1 MIVDTVSSKASLIY
15 SAFKALDVSSH
26 SEHFELVQLVCQPCC
41 VCSLDSWVQTSVGF
55 VFFKN
60 RALAKR
66 KLTNSSNSMYFF
78 LGLNHLNPKI
88 WLLTLLLNCYIF
100 PCKLIAW
107 MWFLSLWICLP
118 PRYRRQNFRVIHYR
132 HCVTRWC
139 KQRCLYSYRQRPIDQ
154 SDCDITAKY
163 GKKYIFSFWFFPLNV
178 ASGINLNI
186 LVSMQLLRVV
196 H

>member
-26 SEHFELVQLVCQPCC
+26 GEHFELVQLVCQPCC

-60 RALAKR
+60 RAPAKR

-107 MWFLSLWICLP
+107 MWFLPLRICFSP
-118 PRYRRQNFRVIHYR
+118 HYRRRNFRVIHYR
-132 HCVTRWC
+132 HCMTLWRE
-139 KQRCLYSYRQRPIDQ
+139 QRCLYSYRQRPIDQ
-154 SDCDITAKY
+154 SDWDITAKC
-163 GKKYIFSFWFFPLNV
+163 GKNIYIFFEVSPKLFPSWARRV
-178 ASGINLNI
+178 RGRRAI
-186 LVSMQLLRVV
+186 SM
-196 H
+196 

>member
-26 SEHFELVQLVCQPCC
+26 GEHFELVQLVCQPFC

-88 WLLTLLLNCYIF
+88 WLLTILLNCYIF
-100 PCKLIAW
+100 PGKLIAW
-107 MWFLSLWICLP
+107 IWFLPLWICFSP
-118 PRYRRQNFRVIHYR
+118 HYRRRNFRHGDASSDV
-132 HCVTRWC
+132 CT
-139 KQRCLYSYRQRPIDQ
+139 LIDNGQ
-154 SDCDITAKY
+154 LTNQIGALLPNVV
-163 GKKYIFSFWFFPLNV
+163 KKYIFSLWFLQNYFRLEQGGSE
-178 ASGINLNI
+178 AGELFRCKR
-186 LVSMQLLRVV
+186 L
-196 H
+196 